1 MATMTTQSMDA
12 QCAERI
18 FLLGLPGSGKSAVGA
33 RLAVLLGWRLIDT
46 DERVERAA
54 GCSIPELFARE
65 GEAVFRER
73 ESAALAEAAEGTRVV
88 VATGGG
94 IGEREGNLA
103 LMRERGWS
111 VTLSVTPQTALERLR
126 RAAGDT
132 GRAIGD
138 ARPLLAAPD
147 PLARLGAL
155 IERRRAWYEAA
166 DELLS
171 ADTDSPDML
180 AARIVAGL
188 VGRGLLPADGAQPV
202 TRLVRVGGASYE
214 AVVAWGGLATLGER
228 LAALRL
234 PPRLHVIADA
244 TVAALYEPSLMSNLI
259 RAGFQPDV
267 YRVPAGEASKSREQ
281 WAAILDWLAE
291 RRAERTEAVIALGGG
306 VAGDLAGFV
315 AATYLRGM
323 PLVQAPTSL
332 LAQVDASIGGKVG
345 IDHPRGK
352 NLIGAFHQ
360 PQLVL
365 ADPAALLTM
374 APRHRSEGWAEVVKH
389 GVALDAAYFARLER
403 EVKPLESLRPAETTA
418 AVAGSVAIKAAMVE
432 EDERERGRR
441 ALLNYGHTLGHAIEA
456 ATGYGSWLHGEA
468 IAVGMAF
475 AARLGVR
482 AGITPPS
489 LVARQEA
496 LLARL
501 GLPVRAEGLSA
512 SALLR
517 AMLWDK
523 KVRGGHV
530 RWVLPTA
537 LGSSAVFSDLRD
549 EDVRAALVEIGAVDD
564 EPPQRD

>member
-1 MATMTTQSMDA
+1 MKTQSMKT

-18 FLLGLPGSGKSAVGA
+18 FLLGPPGSGKSAVGA
-33 RLAVLLGWRLIDT
+33 RLATLLGWRLVDT
-46 DERVERAA
+46 DELVERAA
-54 GCSIPELFARE
+54 GCGIPELFARE
-65 GEAVFRER
+65 GEAAFRER
-73 ESAALAEAAEGTRVV
+73 ESAALAEAAKSTRVV

-103 LMRERGWS
+103 LLRARGWT
-111 VTLSVTPQTALERLR
+111 VTLSVTPQTAWERLR
-126 RAAGDT
+126 RSAEDAGH
-132 GRAIGD
+132 AIGD

-155 IERRRAWYEAA
+155 IERRRAWYERVN
-166 DELLS
+166 ELLV
-171 ADTDSPDML
+171 ADAQTPEWL

-188 VGRGLLPADGAQPV
+188 VGRGLLPADGAAPV

-228 LAALRL
+228 LATLRL

-244 TVAALYEPSLMSNLI
+244 AVAALYEPSLMSSLI
-259 RAGFQPDV
+259 RAGFRPDV
-267 YRVPAGEASKSREQ
+267 YHVPSGEASKSREQ
-281 WAAILDWLAE
+281 WSATLDWLAE

-323 PLVQAPTSL
+323 PFVQAPTSL

-360 PQLVL
+360 PHLVVT
-365 ADPAALLTM
+365 DPAALLTM
-374 APRHRSEGWAEVVKH
+374 APRHRVEGWAEVVKH

-403 EVKPLESLRPAETTA
+403 EAEALHSLRAVQTTA
-418 AVAGSVAIKAAMVE
+418 AVAGSVAIKAAIVE
-432 EDERERGRR
+432 EDERESGRR

-456 ATGYGSWLHGEA
+456 VTGYGSWLHGEA
-468 IAVGMAF
+468 VAVGMAF

-489 LVARQEA
+489 LIARQEA

-523 KVRGGHV
+523 KVRGARV